1 MKTDEEQHDDEMSE
15 LKLKIAEAGDQIARA
30 NKRFAKRM
38 PSTCRKEQGD
48 CRAET
53 ELATELATGFNL
65 LWQQAVERAALW

>member
-30 NKRFAKRM
+30 NKRFAKAHAEYLQERA
-38 PSTCRKEQGD
+38 RRLQ
-48 CRAET
+48 AET